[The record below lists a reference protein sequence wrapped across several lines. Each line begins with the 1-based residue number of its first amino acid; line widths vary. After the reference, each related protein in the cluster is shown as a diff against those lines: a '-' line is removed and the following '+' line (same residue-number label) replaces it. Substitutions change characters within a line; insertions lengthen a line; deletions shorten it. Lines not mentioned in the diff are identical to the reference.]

1 MAKNFVLKYLFVPL
15 WFGFLVFPFAG
26 IKDALFL
33 ALAIFTG
40 EVIFFGLSRFE
51 ALSRIK
57 EALESLLRIPAFT
70 LFSKGRVNTVL
81 LKGHNILFVNIGLIV
96 FLTILPLFLN
106 NYYIDVL
113 TLAGLYAVLALGL
126 NISVGLAGLL
136 DLGYIAFYAIGA
148 YTYALLS
155 TKFGISFWFAL
166 PIGGL
171 FASAIGFML
180 GIITLRLRGDYL
192 AIVTLGFIQ
201 IVHLVL
207 NNWNT
212 LTGGPNGILG
222 IARPS
227 LASFKF
233 SQPIHFYYLILSI
246 AVLTAVV
253 ISRLNNSRIG
263 RAWIAMREDE
273 IAAEAMGIDTTRM
286 KCLAFSLGAFW
297 AGIAGVFFAGK
308 FAFVSPESFTFFES
322 VFVLAMVVLGGMG
335 SIQGAIVGATILIV
349 LPEVLRGFASYRMLI
364 FGAAL
369 VAMMVFRP
377 QGLIG
382 SPRRKV
388 ELHPE
393 DEKIYTQEME
403 SLYEVENR

>member
-1 MAKNFVLKYLFVPL
+1 MYKTLFLKYLFIPL
-15 WFGFLVFPFAG
+15 WLGFLTFPFMG
-26 IKDALFL
+26 IKNTLFL
-33 ALAIFTG
+33 GLAIFAG
-40 EVIFFGLSRFE
+40 EAIFLGLARFKSPT
-51 ALSRIK
+51 LIK
-57 EALESLLRIPAFT
+57 EKLKPVFKSFLKKRLYATGRATLKDRNIIFINLGLL
-70 LFSKGRVNTVL
+70 L
-81 LKGHNILFVNIGLIV
+81 L
-96 FLTILPLFLN
+96 LTILLPLFLN

-136 DLGYIAFYAIGA
+136 DLGYIAFYAVGA

-155 TKFGISFWFAL
+155 TRFGISFWLAL

-171 FASAIGFML
+171 VASGIGFTL

-201 IVHLVL
+201 IVHLIL
-207 NNWNT
+207 NNWDS

-227 LASFKF
+227 IASFKLN
-233 SQPIHFYYLILSI
+233 QPIHFYYLILCI

-253 ISRLNNSRIG
+253 ISRLNNSRVG

-335 SIQGAIVGATILIV
+335 SIPGAIIGAVILII
-349 LPEVLRGFASYRMLI
+349 LPEALRGFASYRMLI

-393 DEKIYTQEME
+393 DEKIYIQEME
-403 SLYEVENR
+403 SLYEAENR

>member
-1 MAKNFVLKYLFVPL
+1 MYLQNMYKTLFLKYIFIPL
-15 WFGFLVFPFAG
+15 WFGFLVFPFTG
-26 IKDALFL
+26 IKNAVLLSLAVFASELLFLNLIRFGVLIRIKETLTSISQPLAKNAALLKNRTAVFAHIVLLAFL
-33 ALAIFTG
+33 AL
-40 EVIFFGLSRFE
+40 
-51 ALSRIK
+51 
-57 EALESLLRIPAFT
+57 
-70 LFSKGRVNTVL
+70 
-81 LKGHNILFVNIGLIV
+81 
-96 FLTILPLFLN
+96 LPLFLN

-155 TKFGISFWFAL
+155 TKLGVSFWLAL
-166 PIGGL
+166 PVGGI
-171 FASAIGFML
+171 FASAVGFIL

-207 NNWNT
+207 NNWNS

-227 LASFKF
+227 IASFEF
-233 SQPIHFYYLILSI
+233 TQPIHFYYLILGI
-246 AVLTAVV
+246 AVLAAIV
-253 ISRLNNSRIG
+253 ITRLNNSRVG

-273 IAAEAMGIDTTRM
+273 IAAEAAGIDTTRM

-335 SIQGAIVGATILIV
+335 SIPGAIIGAIILII
-349 LPEVLRGFASYRMLI
+349 LPEILRGFASYRMII

-369 VAMMVFRP
+369 VAMMAFRP
-377 QGLIG
+377 QGIIG

-393 DEKIYTQEME
+393 DEKIYLQEME
-403 SLYEVENR
+403 SLYEVEKR